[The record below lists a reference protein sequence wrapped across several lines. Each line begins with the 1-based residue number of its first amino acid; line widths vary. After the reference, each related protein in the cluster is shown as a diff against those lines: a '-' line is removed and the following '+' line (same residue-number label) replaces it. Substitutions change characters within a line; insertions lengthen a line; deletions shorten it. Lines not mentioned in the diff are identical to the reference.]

1 MAKNAKPRKKYRP
14 KPVYVNPLDF
24 VLESVKPLAEHG
36 NYLLEWKLRNHLAF
50 EALMKANA
58 SKRDLDNLI
67 AARNIC
73 EALVHTLDG
82 KDIDG
87 TLTRSAVALIEIHQ
101 RASEGKGT
109 AMRAAEIQAMRD
121 MMQFHD
127 ELLDVVSVRQFET
140 ALNYARREIKAGR
153 AQAMARLQSE
163 QEKTC

>member
-1 MAKNAKPRKKYRP
+1 MGKNAKPRKKYRP
-14 KPVYVNPLDF
+14 KPVYANPLDF
-24 VLESVKPLAEHG
+24 VLESVRPLTEHG

-50 EALMKANA
+50 ESLMKAQANQ
-58 SKRDLDNLI
+58 RDLDNLI

-127 ELLDVVSVRQFET
+127 ELLDAVTVGQFDA
-140 ALNYARREIKAGR
+140 ALQYARREIKAGR
-153 AQAMARLQSE
+153 AAAMAMFPTL
-163 QEKTC
+163 

>member
-1 MAKNAKPRKKYRP
+1 MGRNAKPRKKYRP
-14 KPVYVNPLDF
+14 KGRMIDPLGF
-24 VLESVKPLAEHG
+24 VIESVKPLAEHG

-50 EALMKANA
+50 EALLKASA

-87 TLTRSAVALIEIHQ
+87 TLTRSAIALIEIHQ

-109 AMRAAEIQAMRD
+109 AMRAPEIQAMRD
-121 MMQFHD
+121 LMQFHD
-127 ELLDVVSVRQFET
+127 ELLDAVTVGQFDA
-140 ALNYARREIKAGR
+140 ALQYARREIALGR
-153 AQAMARLQSE
+153 AQEPAKIDNL
-163 QEKTC
+163 